1 MESNFEAH
9 KELALASS
17 NEYLDSIY
25 SFAKKKGA
33 YGGKICGAGGGSAF
47 ILYCKDTELLKQAL
61 KKQFIDCFK
70 IDFEFEYKYI
80 KELNKK

>member
-25 SFAKKKGA
+25 TFAKQNRA

-47 ILYCKDTELLKQAL
+47 IIYCKDIELLK
-61 KKQFIDCFK
+61 
-70 IDFEFEYKYI
+70 
-80 KELNKK
+80 